1 MNKVSI
7 YGGLGNQMFQYAL
20 CIALNQ
26 KGRKTKVSFSNFLYE
41 YHHNGFNL
49 GKAFKLKFS
58 FPLNLL
64 NFFLLNCGFLYKN
77 RYASFIARRV
87 IRFYHKKRY
96 TIYREIK
103 EFVYD
108 QNVFRQ
114 QSSFLVGV
122 WQVEIYFKDF
132 KNIIEKEFLFR
143 EPSDKNNI
151 VLKKKISSC
160 NSVSIHIRRG
170 DYESAYWKTILGFIN
185 DNNYYRNALVYVNK
199 KVEDPRFF
207 IFSDDIEWAK
217 ANIKI
222 SNCTYVEHN
231 KAEKSYIDMYLMSL
245 CKHNIIANS
254 TFSWWAAW
262 LNKNINKIVVMPEK
276 WIIRDYSP
284 EGICPENWMKISGE

>member
-26 KGRKTKVSFSNFLYE
+26 KGKKTRISFSNFLYE
-41 YHHNGFNL
+41 YYHNGFNL
-49 GKAFKLKFS
+49 GKAFKLKLPFS
-58 FPLNLL
+58 LKLL
-64 NFFLLNCGFLYKN
+64 NFFLLNGEFLYKN
-77 RYASFIARRV
+77 KYAAFVSRRV
-87 IRFYHKKRY
+87 IHFYHKKWY
-96 TIYREIK
+96 TTYREIK
-103 EFVYD
+103 EFIYD
-108 QNVFRQ
+108 ENIFQH

-132 KNIIEKEFLFR
+132 KNIIEEAFLFR
-143 EPSDKNNI
+143 IPSDKNNI
-151 VLKKKISSC
+151 ALMGDINSF

-170 DYESAYWKTILGFIN
+170 DYESTYWKTVLGFIN
-185 DNNYYRNALVYVNK
+185 YHNYYRNALAYINN
-199 KVEDPRFF
+199 KVENPHFF

-217 ANIKI
+217 ANLKI
-222 SNCTYVEHN
+222 SNCTYIGHN

-262 LNKNINKIVVMPEK
+262 LNKNINKIVIMPEK

-284 EGICPENWMKISGE
+284 EGIYPESWIKISGE